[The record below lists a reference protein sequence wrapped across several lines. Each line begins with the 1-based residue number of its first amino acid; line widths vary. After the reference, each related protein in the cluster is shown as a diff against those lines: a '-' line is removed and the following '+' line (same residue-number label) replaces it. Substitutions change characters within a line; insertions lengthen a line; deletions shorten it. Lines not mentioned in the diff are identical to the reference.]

1 MDGNLDQFGVLDQLI
16 YGQTSASSAEPIARI
31 LGLVHL
37 YRASGV
43 HLLAFFTCLDFAL
56 EWILKSL
63 GCSPKRGR
71 FIGLGITGISIFWI
85 WKLQNFR
92 LTLIRPI
99 FTFIIR
105 QFFQNRGAR
114 AKIILPL
121 VLTFIFECILS
132 PTTSLSSGA
141 FHYYLSVMGGLLGF
155 ALVPNTRPF
164 LRHLSLAVG
173 SWLPLAVFSLAH
185 DHLVSYL
192 TPVYSLISIPIITVF
207 LYPLTLID
215 ILVHGQISPLTVN
228 LWNGFLKLLF
238 ALPDFGPTF
247 AVVSVLSVWSA
258 LPIALA
264 FAFFWEKIPKR
275 FWVFSLGCLGLAS
288 IGHAE
293 LLRANPGHEIAQIDV
308 HQGDGAAMKIPTRT
322 EMVDVGSLK
331 TYAPD
336 QWLQKLA
343 RLQITHIDAVLLTHL
358 DEDHVGALKELLYLA
373 PVACVETNAE
383 HWSSDRG
390 IKWSTWIHE
399 NTPGVMLASS
409 GCIRLSQVAWFK
421 SSRGSGNDLM
431 AGIVFPL
438 SPGHA
443 YFALGDGDEVQE
455 LAYEHYFQNEIESSP
470 YRIWKISHH
479 GSRFSSNFGFLKRL
493 DAEEFWISVGKHNPY
508 HHPNPLTLLK
518 LSTLS
523 GRIYRTDV
531 DGDIVRSFKE

>member
-43 HLLAFFTCLDFAL
+43 HLLAFFMFLDFAL
-56 EWILKSL
+56 EWMLKSL
-63 GCSPKRGR
+63 GCDPKRGR
-71 FIGLGITGISIFWI
+71 FIGLLITGISIFWI
-85 WKLQNFR
+85 WRLQDFR

-121 VLTFIFECILS
+121 LLTFIFECILS

-155 ALVPNTRPF
+155 ALVPNTKPVI
-164 LRHLSLAVG
+164 RHLSLAMG
-173 SWLPLAVFSLAH
+173 SWLPLAIVSLTQ

-192 TPVYSLISIPIITVF
+192 TPFYSLISIPIITVL

-215 ILVHGQISPLTVN
+215 VLIHGQISLGTVH
-228 LWNGFLKLLF
+228 LWNAFLKILF

-247 AVVSVLSVWSA
+247 AVVSGLAVWSA
-258 LPIALA
+258 LPIACA
-264 FAFFWEKIPKR
+264 FAFFWEKIPKKSWLL
-275 FWVFSLGCLGLAS
+275 FLCCLGMATV
-288 IGHAE
+288 GHAE
-293 LLRANPGHEIAQIDV
+293 LLRAEPRHEIAQIDV
-308 HQGDGAAMKIPTRT
+308 HQGDGAAMKTPHRT
-322 EMVDVGSLK
+322 EMVDVGSVK

-343 RLQITHIDAVLLTHL
+343 KLQIMQVDAVLLTHL
-358 DEDHVGALKELLYLA
+358 DEDHVGALKELLFLM
-373 PVACVETNAE
+373 PVGCVETNIE
-383 HWSSDRG
+383 HWSSERG
-390 IKWSTWIHE
+390 IKLATWIHE
-399 NTPGVMLASS
+399 NAPGVMLVNS
-409 GCIRLSQVAWFK
+409 GCIRLSKVSWFK
-421 SSRGSGNDLM
+421 SSRGTGNDLM
-431 AGIVFPL
+431 AGIVYPL

-443 YFALGDGDEVQE
+443 YFALGDGDEEQE
-455 LAYEHYFQNEIESSP
+455 LAYEHYFQNEIQANP
-470 YRIWKISHH
+470 FRIWKISHH
-479 GSRFSSNFGFLKRL
+479 GSRFSSNLGFLKRL

-508 HHPNPLTLLK
+508 HHPNPLTLFK
-518 LSTLS
+518 LSSLS

-531 DGDIVRSFKE
+531 DGDITRSFKE